1 MCRQAGSSPTIISSR
16 SSKGSDYAEVPHG
29 GWPENKVLANA
40 MRHNPGYG
48 IMSEFVGFGGDIS
61 VFGAERAPLGKLDVV
76 SARREECTVAAM
88 TDVRRDRRKE
98 GLDGRC
104 LHGGRRRCFRERTG
118 IEMRRQAF
126 DLRGVEDAVGPHEPD
141 GFRRLLASRLINVG
155 LARAVEIDARLGR
168 LTFAHLP
175 AQFLSLTIGHPVA
188 RSISEAVGDRPKIEA
203 IDPGVGQSA
212 STQRRATRPGLFP
225 GPPPGQCAGLD
236 PCNDEIG
243 NFLRD
248 IALWSAAHRRFPS
261 WKKKARPLE

>member
-1 MCRQAGSSPTIISSR
+1 
-16 SSKGSDYAEVPHG
+16 
-29 GWPENKVLANA
+29 
-40 MRHNPGYG
+40 MRHNPDRG
-48 IMSEFVGFGGDIS
+48 IMAEFVRFGGDIS
-61 VFGAERAPLGKLDVV
+61 VLGAEGAAFWKLDIV
-76 SARREECTVAAM
+76 SARREECTVTAM
-88 TDVRRDRRKE
+88 ADISRYRSKE

-104 LHGGRRRCFRERTG
+104 LHRGLRRCFGDRTG

-126 DLRGVEDAVGPHEPD
+126 DLRGIENAVGSHEPD
-141 GFRRLLASRLINVG
+141 GFRRLLASRLIYVG

-168 LTFAHLP
+168 LTLAHLP

-188 RSISEAVGDRPKIEA
+188 RGVAEAVGDSPEIEA

-212 STQRRATRPGLFP
+212 CTQGRAPCPGLFP
-225 GPPPGQCAGLD
+225 GPPPGHCAGLD

-248 IALWSAAHRRFPS
+248 IALWSAAHRHFPS